1 MEGRILAPNMVAQ
14 DPSTMLDGWGGGRE
28 GVGVMAGKGWG
39 WRQGGGGGG
48 GREGVG
54 VIKNFQPFST
64 MVDHFMGLF
73 IPGHLYSCYEQASQ
87 W

>member
-1 MEGRILAPNMVAQ
+1 MGVSRRVGSLPPIWWPKIHPPCWMGGVEAGR
-14 DPSTMLDGWGGGRE
+14 
-28 GVGVMAGKGWG
+28 GWG